1 MKEAISKEGKKI
13 CDPNQVGNY
22 GSDPISRKKNQELL
36 PTNSN
41 PKIYHVQ
48 MDKVWKDFCVL
59 SHCQNFEQWVVQVVA
74 FTYLVSFHR

>member
-1 MKEAISKEGKKI
+1 MQTILEEAEDNMKEAISKEGKKI

-41 PKIYHVQ
+41 PKIMFKWTRYERVF
-48 MDKVWKDFCVL
+48 VCWAIVRIL
-59 SHCQNFEQWVVQVVA
+59 NNG
-74 FTYLVSFHR
+74 